1 MTTCKGYITMTGI
14 RSPKLAASIRA
25 LAAFFLPF
33 CLLLASVFPATGS
46 DLRNLTPDERA
57 AFEDMVR
64 EYLMENPE
72 VMIESLRAYEQL
84 LKSPGRDMEMITLYR
99 DEIFNSPESWS
110 GGNPDG
116 DVTVVEFIDY
126 RCQFCRNMF
135 DIVERV
141 IASDSGVRFV
151 IKEFPILGE
160 ESLIMAKVAIAS
172 RILAGDESYKE
183 VHDLLMTGT
192 GLDDSVITDL
202 ANRLGTEESEFAKLV
217 VSDEILPPIEE
228 SYFLAEQLQINGTPA
243 FIIGTKIYRG
253 ALTEEELVNA
263 IEIARS
269 EIEQG

>member
-1 MTTCKGYITMTGI
+1 MTGI
-14 RSPKLAASIRA
+14 RSPILATSIRT
-25 LAAFFLPF
+25 LAAFFLPL

-84 LKSPGRDMEMITLYR
+84 LKSGVPGHDMELIAMYR

-126 RCQFCRNMF
+126 RCQFCRGMF

-141 IASDSGVRFV
+141 IASDGGVRFV

-160 ESLIMAKVAIAS
+160 ESLIMARVAIAS

-202 ANRLGTEESEFAKLV
+202 ANRLGTDESEFAKLV
-217 VSDEILPPIEE
+217 VSDEILSPIEE